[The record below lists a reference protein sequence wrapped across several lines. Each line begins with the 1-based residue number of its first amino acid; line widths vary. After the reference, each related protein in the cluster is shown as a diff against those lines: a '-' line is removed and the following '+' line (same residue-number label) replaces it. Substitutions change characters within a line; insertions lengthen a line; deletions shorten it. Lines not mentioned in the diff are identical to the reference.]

1 MHGTY
6 LATRGFA
13 AVMTR
18 ADEVSL
24 RQFTAVAID
33 GRALLIEGPPGC
45 GKTSLALAL
54 IDRGAMLISDDG
66 VALSVKDG
74 SLIASPPS
82 ATAGKIEIR
91 NVGIATLPATE
102 AQVALLLSV
111 DPGAPRFVEQAEQR
125 EVQGLAIPVVAFSLG
140 NPADPI
146 RAEYALS
153 IHGLR

>member
-1 MHGTY
+1 
-6 LATRGFA
+6 
-13 AVMTR
+13 MTR
-18 ADEVSL
+18 AVNVSL
-24 RQFTAVAID
+24 RQFTAVAIE

-54 IDRGAMLISDDG
+54 IDRGATLISDDG

-74 SLIASPPS
+74 TLIASPPS

-91 NVGIATLPATE
+91 NVGIAKFPATT
-102 AQVALLLSV
+102 APVALLLSI
-111 DPGAPRFVEQAEQR
+111 DPGAPRFVEQAQQR
-125 EVQGLAIPVVAFSLG
+125 ELQGLAIPVIAFSLG